1 MNVIEYAKSILAR
14 RAEAV
19 IAIDRQ
25 VATDDWSPKLHCCH
39 DNVRDWVARNPGHK
53 HVTGYLIFD
62 LRIIGCWLV
71 QPHSLVEFED
81 GILVDITPHGASQ
94 QYPFVRHVGSDE
106 EFAEMA
112 VAIRIEV
119 PAAEFRG

>member
-1 MNVIEYAKSILAR
+1 MQKAYLLVVPKRLLP
-14 RAEAV
+14 
-19 IAIDRQ
+19 IDRQ

-62 LRIIGCWLV
+62 LRIIGMLVV